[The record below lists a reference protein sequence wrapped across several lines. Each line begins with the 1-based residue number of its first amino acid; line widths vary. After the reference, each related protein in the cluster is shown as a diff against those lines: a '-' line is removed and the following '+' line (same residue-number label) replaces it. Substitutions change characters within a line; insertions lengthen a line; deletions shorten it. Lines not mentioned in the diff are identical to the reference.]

1 MNELSLVFVRR
12 DAAQEAPGPFVAG
25 LAGPSHSRRGV
36 LAGGPPD
43 APGVD
48 GLFGTGGRGVWR
60 CCRICAW
67 WSVRPVCITS
77 GFNNHDIMIVVD
89 PLP

>member
-1 MNELSLVFVRR
+1 MNELSLVFVRME
-12 DAAQEAPGPFVAG
+12 AAQEAPGPFVAG

-48 GLFGTGGRGVWR
+48 GSSAPAGAVSGGVVGSAPGDLQDR
-60 CCRICAW
+60 CAL
-67 WSVRPVCITS
+67 P
-77 GFNNHDIMIVVD
+77 GFNNRGVIIVMN
-89 PLP
+89 PSP

>member
-12 DAAQEAPGPFVAG
+12 EVAQVAPGSFVAG

-48 GLFGTGGRGVWR
+48 GCDLRAR
-60 CCRICAW
+60 CSDDVVGSAPGDLQGLCAL
-67 WSVRPVCITS
+67 P
-77 GFNNHDIMIVVD
+77 GFNNCDVIIIIN